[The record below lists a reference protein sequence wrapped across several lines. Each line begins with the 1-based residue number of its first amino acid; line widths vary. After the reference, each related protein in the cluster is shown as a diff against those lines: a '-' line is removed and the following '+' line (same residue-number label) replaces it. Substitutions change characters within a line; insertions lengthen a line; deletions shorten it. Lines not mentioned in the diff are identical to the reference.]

1 MNILP
6 TLRDRKSS
14 LWQSWYASQS
24 SHLSFSSTKV
34 MNLMNMSNTKGFFV
48 CFLILTQKIPSKSD
62 DFSWFMAVTVYEV
75 CRNDKLLRR
84 MKTDLMSL
92 SWKDNLAINC
102 CDLQDNKDV
111 SVYSLQIVANI
122 LEIVKWNGH
131 GQECQ
136 AEMQGLPCQRFIP
149 VSQRWVC
156 WLAPLMFQQLT
167 DI

>member
-1 MNILP
+1 MNIFP
-6 TLRDRKSS
+6 SFRDCKSS

-24 SHLSFSSTKV
+24 SHLSSSSTKV
-34 MNLMNMSNTKGFFV
+34 MLDEYDTKGCFV
-48 CFLILTQKIPSKSD
+48 CFLILTQKIPSSGD
-62 DFSWFMAVTVYEV
+62 LSWFMKVTVYEV
-75 CRNDKLLRR
+75 CRNDKPLRR
-84 MKTDLMSL
+84 IKTDLMSL
-92 SWKDNLAINC
+92 SWEDNLAINC

-136 AEMQGLPCQRFIP
+136 AEMQGLLCQRFIP